1 MKNRTGDVNP
11 PPVTVVVMGPP
22 GVGKSTLIKAL
33 VKRFTKHT
41 LTDVKGPITVV
52 SGKNRRITFYECG
65 NDLNSMLDLAKIADL
80 ALLMIDASYGFEME
94 TFEFVSMLQT
104 HGFPKVMGVLTH
116 MDGYRSHKTLANV
129 KKTIKHRFW
138 TEIFNGAKLFYMSG
152 LMNGTF
158 LKREVHNLS
167 LYLSRMKL
175 RPLVWRNA
183 HPFVLV
189 DRMEDVTPPAAVE
202 ANPACDRSVALYGF
216 VKGTHLKPGQAV
228 CVPGAGDF
236 RMTSVVPLEDPV
248 PLPEQDP
255 EKRKKRRTLNTKET
269 MLYAPMSNVGGVLYD
284 ADAVYINLPNVHFS
298 KPETLMYHA
307 DDAGDGE
314 DGTTADAAA
323 RRAGGVS
330 LRADSSRAHEGVTM
344 VQELQGT
351 AEGLDSKL
359 HAASLS
365 LFKGSAPMT
374 DAQAAAAGIGKDAP
388 GAARAGVQGGADSD
402 DEAWAAAGTAWG
414 SDVSDSDD
422 DGQGQQEQPS
432 ASGSS
437 DSGSDSDSGS
447 GDMASKRRP
456 RRPPVPPKDPA
467 ALAAAVAA
475 DSSSGDEES
484 AGGTASDAEGDTA
497 DDSAS
502 GSDSSDAASDSS
514 DADSDVDLDGGEAPG
529 GASSLA
535 GDVAAAL
542 AAADA
547 AGAEED
553 ASSHDDSDS
562 SSSSSS
568 DSSDSSD
575 SEDEGGAVQTVEAS
589 AQERSG
595 SGGGA
600 LAAAAAARTDL
611 WQQASTAWAARKQ
624 QRLNMTELVYGI
636 ASLGLGEHTAPSVG
650 AGKAKGKGGTTL
662 VGGAAD
668 GDSDDELFRLKARA
682 PTVADGGAVGVPVPP
697 AGGSAA
703 SRGGGSSA
711 PVSAASAFSAF
722 VMYGGLGQTS
732 KHDSGGAGA
741 AGGTGMLQWGS
752 EYQRI
757 NAVDSSVA
765 RPWRGGLRDWGDEDV
780 RESIRNRFVTGNWGE
795 GGAAGGGDAEEEVYG
810 DFEDLEAG
818 SGSGSGSD
826 ASDGEAGDD
835 EVARL
840 MGVKAQKKAAFN
852 SAYDSGKFR
861 KKGSRGA
868 GDDAGSDLD
877 EDDEDASGSDAEK
890 SGSGSESEEE
900 SDVDGPEG
908 SKARAEREEEQ
919 RLRNEGEF
927 EAEGD
932 ESRLAL
938 TGFKPGYYV
947 RIQLDR
953 VPPEFVTNFRTTR
966 PCLVGGL
973 LPQEEGMAMTRV
985 RVKRHRWHPRILKS
999 ADALVISLGWRRF
1012 QTLPTYFLQDHNERM
1027 RYLKYTPEFLH
1038 CQAAMWAPVTPPN
1051 TGFMAFQNISDS
1063 AAQFR
1068 VAALG
1073 VTLEM
1078 DAHFKIVKKL
1088 KLVGTPMKIHKNTAL
1103 IRGMFNSDLEVAKF
1117 EGAAIR
1123 TVSGL
1128 RGEIKRAV
1136 KEGPEGTYRA
1146 SFEDKL
1152 LMSDIVFVRTWAPV
1166 EPIKFYNPVYSL
1178 LAPPPARRAAVK
1190 DGDTAMEGPAAAGAG
1205 ADAGAPVDE
1214 DAGGRAGAGAGYDAG
1229 LVLLRPIRAVRK
1241 EKAVPVPIKADSQY
1255 KPIERVERK
1264 FNPLFV
1270 PPKLQAALPYA
1281 SKPKQQSKRS
1291 GGSNYLTKRA
1301 VVMDA
1306 AQKKRHT
1313 LVQQIQTVTKLKEA
1327 QEREAAAK
1335 RHAAHQIKLAK
1346 TEALF
1351 ADAKRSER
1359 KRRYKAEGIQQ
1370 AVRASKSA
1378 RKQE

>member
-1 MKNRTGDVNP
+1 MKNRTGDVDP

-33 VKRFTKHT
+33 VKRFTKHS

-94 TFEFVSMLQT
+94 TFEFVSVLQT

-152 LMNGTF
+152 IMNGTF

-183 HPFVLV
+183 HSFVLV

-307 DDAGDGE
+307 DDAGDGQE
-314 DGTTADAAA
+314 GTTADAAA

-330 LRADSSRAHEGVTM
+330 LRGDSSRAHEGVTM
-344 VQELQGT
+344 VQELQGA
-351 AEGLDSKL
+351 AEGLDAKL
-359 HAASLS
+359 HSASLS

-388 GAARAGVQGGADSD
+388 GAARAEDGDAAGSD

-414 SDVSDSDD
+414 SDVSDSDG
-422 DGQGQQEQPS
+422 DGEEQQAVPAS
-432 ASGSS
+432 A
-437 DSGSDSDSGS
+437 GSDSDSDS
-447 GDMASKRRP
+447 GEMASRRRA

-475 DSSSGDEES
+475 DGSSGDEES
-484 AGGTASDAEGDTA
+484 AGGTASDEEGSESDA
-497 DDSAS
+497 SEGREGASDDS
-502 GSDSSDAASDSS
+502 
-514 DADSDVDLDGGEAPG
+514 DSDGERGGGEG
-529 GASSLA
+529 GVDEALA

-542 AAADA
+542 AAADGSA
-547 AGAEED
+547 
-553 ASSHDDSDS
+553 SDS

-568 DSSDSSD
+568 DSDSSSD
-575 SEDEGGAVQTVEAS
+575 DEEDALQPAVQTVEA
-589 AQERSG
+589 AEQERGG

-600 LAAAAAARTDL
+600 LAAAATARTDL
-611 WQQASTAWAARKQ
+611 WRQASSAWAARKR

-650 AGKAKGKGGTTL
+650 AGRAVRGKGGVAL
-662 VGGAAD
+662 SSAAD
-668 GDSDDELFRLKARA
+668 DDSDDDLFKLKARA
-682 PTVADGGAVGVPVPP
+682 PTIADGGAVGVPTPV
-697 AGGSAA
+697 
-703 SRGGGSSA
+703 GGSSGTGGDSSA
-711 PVSAASAFSAF
+711 PASAASAFSAF

-732 KHDSGGAGA
+732 KHDAGGAGA

-765 RPWRGGLRDWGDEDV
+765 RPWRGGLRDWGDDTV

-795 GGAAGGGDAEEEVYG
+795 GGAGGAAAEEEVYG

-826 ASDGEAGDD
+826 SSDGEAGDD

-861 KKGSRGA
+861 KKGGKG
-868 GDDAGSDLD
+868 GDGEGSGD
-877 EDDEDASGSDAEK
+877 EEGSGSDEEGG
-890 SGSGSESEEE
+890 SGSGGEGGSDSEE

-908 SKARAEREEEQ
+908 SRARAEAEEAQ
-919 RLRNEGEF
+919 RARNDGEF
-927 EAEGD
+927 EGEGD

-1078 DAHFKIVKKL
+1078 DSHFKIVKKL

-1166 EPIKFYNPVYSL
+1166 QPVQFYNPVYSL

-1190 DGDTAMEGPAAAGAG
+1190 DGETAMEGAAAGASGGSDG
-1205 ADAGAPVDE
+1205 AVDE
-1214 DAGGRAGAGAGYDAG
+1214 DGGGRSGAGAGYDAG

-1255 KPIERVERK
+1255 KPIERVERR

-1281 SKPKQQSKRS
+1281 SKPKQQSKRG
-1291 GGSNYLTKRA
+1291 GGSTYLTKRA

-1306 AQKKRHT
+1306 AAKKRHT
-1313 LVQQIQTVTKLKEA
+1313 LVQQIQTVTKLKEG
-1327 QEREAAAK
+1327 QERQAAAK
-1335 RHAAHQIKLAK
+1335 RHAAHQDKLAK
-1346 TEALF
+1346 TAAMF

-1359 KRRYKAEGIQQ
+1359 KRRFKAEGIQD

-1378 RKQE
+1378 RKKE